1 MDYHNATLFAWKNT
15 PVGETGALSS
25 VPEVMPD
32 AMPKNSEP
40 TSTSGQAQRLTPYQK
55 GQEGVNRAIAEFEAD
70 GGRVI
75 KTEVTIELNG
85 VRNRFDF
92 VGEKDEVL
100 YLFEVKNGPTARMTP
115 NQKINIPIMR
125 KQTPP
130 FIPIRDNA
138 KNVPAFNN
146 LVGGKYT
153 DKYVVIY
160 RHYF

>member
-1 MDYHNATLFAWKNT
+1 MFSWKNT

-25 VPEVMPD
+25 VPEVMPK
-32 AMPKNSEP
+32 APKFSEP
-40 TSTSGQAQRLTPYQK
+40 TSTAGQAQRLTPYQK
-55 GQEGVNRAIAEFEAD
+55 GKEGVDRAIAEFEAD
-70 GGRVI
+70 GGIVYQ
-75 KTEVTIELNG
+75 TEVTVKLNG
-85 VRNRFDF
+85 VCNRFDF
-92 VGEKDEVL
+92 VGEKGEYL

-130 FIPIRDNA
+130 FIPIGENA

-146 LVGGKYT
+146 LEGGKYIG
-153 DKYVVIY
+153 KYIVIY